1 MTRLLRFF
9 QNGPAK
15 LDKLNDAWRDLNVR
29 LDHVIPLPD
38 SLKEAL
44 GSEEKHIK
52 EWASSLGNV
61 LRQLGQS
68 DAKSRLIRHNLRS
81 AIKHLP
87 AAQRAFEQVTAYTE
101 PYFDLTSLNRGEIDR
116 YEDLA
121 DVLDIRFEEP
131 ERPLYDF
138 RRLIKERRE
147 QRRRTFVEAVH
158 TALGPLEEHGFVF
171 HYPQDRLVDF
181 PLISICVGFE
191 VLNFELVVEQLA
203 VIISRLAPFPI
214 EYHFLYLIPLLD
226 GAIYSPRVW
235 RISADSV
242 AKLVAGESKDDPSV
256 ILPVEEPENLTKVLP
271 NIRHVV
277 LPELDLFSQ
286 FYIVYAALNSIRN
299 TAHFVMSR
307 LDADQAYDVELGHL
321 YQERLQGRTDEILK
335 AYSDLTNQM
344 VEFGLGLEP
353 ETDATVQRIAWL
365 ELLRRCREK
374 FEALRDNL
382 NVNPSSFET
391 IGILQDKELE
401 SLFGRYLNAKYRY
414 PLIDEGGK
422 PLSKSAV

>member
-1 MTRLLRFF
+1 M
-9 QNGPAK
+9 
-15 LDKLNDAWRDLNVR
+15 
-29 LDHVIPLPD
+29 
-38 SLKEAL
+38 
-44 GSEEKHIK
+44 
-52 EWASSLGNV
+52 
-61 LRQLGQS
+61 
-68 DAKSRLIRHNLRS
+68 
-81 AIKHLP
+81 
-87 AAQRAFEQVTAYTE
+87 
-101 PYFDLTSLNRGEIDR
+101 
-116 YEDLA
+116 
-121 DVLDIRFEEP
+121 DIRFEEP

-299 TAHFVMSR
+299 TAQAVSR
-307 LDADQAYDVELGHL
+307 
-321 YQERLQGRTDEILK
+321 
-335 AYSDLTNQM
+335 S
-344 VEFGLGLEP
+344 
-353 ETDATVQRIAWL
+353 
-365 ELLRRCREK
+365 
-374 FEALRDNL
+374 
-382 NVNPSSFET
+382 
-391 IGILQDKELE
+391 
-401 SLFGRYLNAKYRY
+401 
-414 PLIDEGGK
+414 
-422 PLSKSAV
+422 